1 MSFLVYYYY
10 CCYLGVVTWGKKTKN
25 KKPNKKKYQ
34 CSMLTREFIYG
45 LRDSNE
51 QGPTFSKPK
60 TNRASSM
67 RTDLPLTI
75 NLQV

>member
-1 MSFLVYYYY
+1 
-10 CCYLGVVTWGKKTKN
+10 
-25 KKPNKKKYQ
+25 
-34 CSMLTREFIYG
+34 MLAQEFIYG

-51 QGPTFSKPK
+51 HAPTFSKPK
-60 TNRASSM
+60 TNRARSM